1 MIYLINGSVSVFSL
15 DILEL
20 YVVLFKMLFANRE

>member
-1 MIYLINGSVSVFSL
+1 MIYVINGSVSVFLL

-20 YVVLFKMLFANRE
+20 YVVLFKMLFAN